1 MQDFKQLK
9 VWQKGIDIAVRTY
22 QFSSTLPK
30 NEQFGLISQMNK
42 AGVSIPSNL
51 AEGCSRHTDKDK
63 SRFAEISLGSSFEL
77 ETQLL
82 IAKAVS
88 MGDRDLCEQLLQA
101 LTEEQKMLNGYL
113 KSLNG

>member
-101 LTEEQKMLNGYL
+101 
-113 KSLNG
+113 